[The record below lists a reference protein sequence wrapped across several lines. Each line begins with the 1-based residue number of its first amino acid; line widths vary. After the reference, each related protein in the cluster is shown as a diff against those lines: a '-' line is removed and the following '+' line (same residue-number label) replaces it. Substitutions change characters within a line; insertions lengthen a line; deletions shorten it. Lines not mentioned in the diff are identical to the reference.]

1 MRLIMLGINHRTAD
15 VAQREALALGGERL
29 GPTLAAFRER
39 FPGAEAVLL
48 CTCNRTELYVAPG
61 SGDATGRGAKAQAE
75 GDGGA
80 AVDAAELRKFLAAR
94 AGLAAGA
101 LDHAAERQGG
111 DAVHHLMRVTAGLD
125 AMAVGESQ
133 VLGQVRRAYDAAKA
147 AGTVGPVLH
156 HVMQR
161 ALAGARRARRESG
174 VDRLE
179 HSVSSMAVA
188 VAGGVFESLAGK
200 TVAGVGAGEITKVTL
215 ARMLRQDPPPG
226 AVWVV
231 NRSAGRA
238 AALAA
243 GLGLGERQQA
253 AGSRQQDG
261 VDGRSANQRPAA
273 SGQRPGID
281 ASPAARTPRLRPSD
295 AAGSGVRGGVRPWG
309 ELANVLVEADLVV
322 TGTAAAEPI
331 VTAAMFAGKS
341 GVLRRR
347 RHRPLLVIDLA
358 VPRDVEAA
366 VGDLPGVYLYN
377 IDDLERALDESPE
390 RRERVARCEA
400 LIEAAAARCVA
411 GASGGAGGA
420 GGGGGDVGALARQ
433 LRGKLRA
440 IGEAESRR
448 TRRKLANLRPVQPD
462 GSAPAGSEAGGGRRA
477 RRPLSGC
484 WTSTRTG

>member
-1 MRLIMLGINHRTAD
+1 MT
-15 VAQREALALGGERL
+15 
-29 GPTLAAFRER
+29 
-39 FPGAEAVLL
+39 
-48 CTCNRTELYVAPG
+48 
-61 SGDATGRGAKAQAE
+61 
-75 GDGGA
+75 GGA
-80 AVDAAELRKFLAAR
+80 AVEAAELRGFLAEQ

-101 LDHAAERQGG
+101 LDHAAERHGG
-111 DAVHHLMRVTAGLD
+111 EAVHHLMRVTAGLD

-161 ALAGARRARRESG
+161 ALAGARKARRESG

-188 VAGGVFESLAGK
+188 LAGGVFESLAGK
-200 TVAGVGAGEITKVTL
+200 VVAGVGAGEITKVTL
-215 ARMLRQDPPPG
+215 ARMLRQDPPPA

-243 GLGLGERQQA
+243 GLGLGKRQQA

-261 VDGRSANQRPAA
+261 VDEPLAGQPPAA
-273 SGQRPGID
+273 DRQP
-281 ASPAARTPRLRPSD
+281 PRVSV
-295 AAGSGVRGGVRPWG
+295 GGGVRPWG
-309 ELANVLVEADLVV
+309 ELADVLVEADLVV

-331 VTAAMFAGKS
+331 VTAAMFAGKG

-347 RHRPLLVIDLA
+347 RHRPLLIVDLA

-377 IDDLERALDESPE
+377 IDDLERALDESPQ

-400 LIEAAAARCVA
+400 LIEAAASRCVA
-411 GASGGAGGA
+411 GATGGA
-420 GGGGGDVGALARQ
+420 GGG
-433 LRGKLRA
+433 RG
-440 IGEAESRR
+440 
-448 TRRKLANLRPVQPD
+448 
-462 GSAPAGSEAGGGRRA
+462 
-477 RRPLSGC
+477 
-484 WTSTRTG
+484 